1 MRKFH
6 QLKKSRFQCGSF
18 LPTPATFGGCHWG
31 IRNKRR
37 RGGETRIK
45 EFLSCSAAAK
55 SFSLIYVTSPF
66 GKKVA
71 ALLKGKHGKAVFCNP
86 SLHFVSSGDL
96 KKKTFSSFPI
106 KQCISS
112 ELFIEDRQAMVA
124 DWAMQKCDNKCIFL
138 NILRKQ
144 IQENGMRGQKKRL
157 CIPAVRKCD
166 TGGHGC

>member
-1 MRKFH
+1 MRII
-6 QLKKSRFQCGSF
+6 LADTLYIWWLSLRNPKKAE
-18 LPTPATFGGCHWG
+18 T
-31 IRNKRR
+31 RR
-37 RGGETRIK
+37 ETRIK
-45 EFLSCSAAAK
+45 EFLPRSAAAK

-66 GKKVA
+66 GKKVHSCSA
-71 ALLKGKHGKAVFCNP
+71 QGKTWKSNP

-138 NILRKQ
+138 NIFRKQ
-144 IQENGMRGQKKRL
+144 IQENGMR
-157 CIPAVRKCD
+157 
-166 TGGHGC
+166 

>member
-1 MRKFH
+1 MRII
-6 QLKKSRFQCGSF
+6 LADTLYIWWLS
-18 LPTPATFGGCHWG
+18 L
-31 IRNKRR
+31 RNPKQAETRR
-37 RGGETRIK
+37 ETRIK
-45 EFLSCSAAAK
+45 EFLPRSVAAK